1 MGAVTP
7 SSSRYRSTPCGM
19 RPVAMLKA
27 RPRSMAP
34 LSPPTSSKSRSG
46 ESPSRVPSR
55 SHTSRR
61 YVMRAAAGAG
71 ASHRAF
77 AAREAG
83 GAVRAAEVQRLA
95 AAFPPHRAGTR
106 HVGAAERILHELIG
120 PILAAQSRPPAPE
133 KGRDE
138 DEAGQQQGE
147 DQQHAHEII
156 PDRGVWRGSGGNRD
170 RGPSAR
176 SR

>member
-1 MGAVTP
+1 H
-7 SSSRYRSTPCGM
+7 CGM
-19 RPVAMLKA
+19 RAVAMLKT
-27 RPRSMAP
+27 RPGSMAP
-34 LSPPTSSKSRSG
+34 LRPATSFKSRSG

-55 SHTSRR
+55 SHTRRR
-61 YVMRAAAGAG
+61 YVMRAAAGEG

-95 AAFPPHRAGTR
+95 AALPPHRAGTR
-106 HVGAAERILHELIG
+106 HIGAAERILHELMR

-138 DEAGQQQGE
+138 DAAGHQQAKHQ
-147 DQQHAHEII
+147 
-156 PDRGVWRGSGGNRD
+156 
-170 RGPSAR
+170 
-176 SR
+176 